1 MTADSLAIPAVRPR
15 ASLTKVIVAA
25 SLGNAIEWFDFLLYG
40 YFAVTIAKVFFP
52 TGNETVSLLLTLG
65 TFSVSFLVRPIG
77 AVVIGA
83 YTDRRGRRA
92 GLTLSIMLMVIG
104 TTMTALT
111 PGYAAIG
118 LAAPILMLVARL
130 LQGFS
135 VGGEFGSAVTFLAE
149 QTPSRK
155 GFVASWQWASTG
167 ITNFLA
173 SGFGLVLA
181 SLLSPEQLSGWGWR
195 IPFLF
200 GLLVG
205 PAGLYIRR
213 RLDETPEYV
222 EIKPTRTPVRDMLR
236 AHPLEAL
243 LAVGISAISNSSAY
257 IILYIPTYAIK
268 ELHLPQATGF
278 TATLIGAVILGVA
291 SPFAGH
297 LSDKLGRTGLL
308 KFTAWLFLLTTY
320 PIFFLMVAFPSLAT
334 AVLAAGW
341 LSLVKAGY
349 SGVLPSQLAE
359 LFPTPVRGIGVAL
372 NFAVA
377 VTIFGGFTPFAAT
390 SLIAMTGNRLSP
402 SFWIMFTAALS
413 LIALVF
419 VQRRRYPR
427 HQLAQD
433 AVDCQALS
441 HSSERG

>member
-1 MTADSLAIPAVRPR
+1 MTADSLAAPAARPR
-15 ASLTKVIVAA
+15 ASLTRVIVAA
-25 SLGNAIEWFDFLLYG
+25 SLGNAMEWFDFLLYG

-52 TGNETVSLLLTLG
+52 TGNETASLLLTLG

-83 YTDRRGRRA
+83 FTDRKGRRA
-92 GLTLSIMLMVIG
+92 GLTLSIMLMVVG

-111 PGYAAIG
+111 PGYATIG
-118 LAAPILMLVARL
+118 LAAPILILLARL
-130 LQGFS
+130 MQGFS

-149 QTPSRK
+149 QTASRK

-173 SGFGLVLA
+173 SGFGILLA
-181 SLLSPEQLSGWGWR
+181 SFLSPAQLSDWGWR

-243 LAVGISAISNSSAY
+243 LAIGISAISNSSAY
-257 IILYIPTYAIK
+257 IILYIPTYAVK
-268 ELHLPQATGF
+268 ELHLPQKTGF
-278 TATLIGAVILGVA
+278 IATLIGAVILGAA
-291 SPFAGH
+291 SPLAGH
-297 LSDKLGRTGLL
+297 LSDKYGRSGLL
-308 KFTAWLFLLTTY
+308 QLTGWLFLLTTF
-320 PIFFLMVAFPSLAT
+320 PIFYLMVAHPSLAT
-334 AVLAAGW
+334 AVLAAAW
-341 LSLVKAGY
+341 LSLVKAGF

-359 LFPTPVRGIGVAL
+359 LFPTPVRGIGVSL
-372 NFAVA
+372 SFAVA
-377 VTIFGGFTPFAAT
+377 VTIFGGFTPFVAT
-390 SLIAMTGNRLSP
+390 SLIALTGNRLSP

-413 LIALVF
+413 ILALVF
-419 VQRRRYPR
+419 VQRRRYPKFAP
-427 HQLAQD
+427 QPA
-433 AVDCQALS
+433 
-441 HSSERG
+441 E